1 VPDQSH
7 VVHVSGFPYEW
18 TTTRVLEVFAGT
30 WGPLNVQWIVRL
42 SLSLHPHTLAAITCN
57 MSMSVF
63 VCVCVCECMCM
74 MDVGVVDARVSGV

>member
-1 VPDQSH
+1 

-42 SLSLHPHTLAAITCN
+42 SLSLYLSLFRSIHIHLLPLHVICQCLCLCV
-57 MSMSVF
+57 SVF
-63 VCVCVCECMCM
+63 ASAC
-74 MDVGVVDARVSGV
+74 A